1 MKSYKKLYLEK
12 NHKIIT
18 TSYNYDAP
26 IKILRYIIYLRKMLD
41 KKFNKNMPKNI
52 YLPNENKA
60 QVEEVRKLK
69 EKSLTTEQKR
79 ELREKKYYFTTN
91 WFEPHV
97 PR

>member
-1 MKSYKKLYLEK
+1 MVNE
-12 NHKIIT
+12 II
-18 TSYNYDAP
+18 
-26 IKILRYIIYLRKMLD
+26 I
-41 KKFNKNMPKNI
+41 PKNN
-52 YLPNENKA
+52 LA